1 MRRDLTRRNLLIGA
15 GATLG
20 LGLAPLPA
28 VATGRPKV
36 IVIGAGVS
44 GLAAARLLVDAGS
57 EVVVLEAR
65 DRLGGRLHTDRS
77 LGTPVEM
84 GANWIHGTEKNP
96 LTALAK
102 AAGAKTFVTDSD
114 DKMEVFRPGGKS
126 VPDNELE
133 AAEVRY
139 ERLLD
144 RIDDDIDEDTDIA
157 LSRAIEARDP
167 AFFRDPLLGWV
178 MTDET
183 ESDQGAPADAISAYW
198 FDEDSAFEG
207 PEVVLPGGY
216 DAILAPLARGLDIR
230 LKAPVTRVSRVADG
244 VVVESTA
251 GRFEAD
257 HVVCSLPLGVLK
269 AGNVIFDPPLPAP
282 HADAIR
288 RMGMGTVT
296 RASIEF
302 AEGFWPTE
310 PHYFGHVAAVRG
322 RWPTILNHK
331 AITGR
336 NILSA
341 IATGPYAVLAD
352 TMTPEALK
360 ADLLAALAD
369 LFGRKLPEPT
379 GFVVSNWSRD
389 AFAGGAYSVIAPGS
403 TPTDFA
409 TLAKGIDNRLF
420 LTGEHTDFAH
430 HATVHGAYLSG
441 QRSAKAILAL
451 AR

>member
-1 MRRDLTRRNLLIGA
+1 MRRDFSRRNLLIGA
-15 GATLG
+15 GATFG

-28 VATGRPKV
+28 AATGRPKV

-57 EVVVLEAR
+57 EVVVIEAR
-65 DRLGGRLHTDRS
+65 DRSGGRLHTDRS

-96 LTALAK
+96 VTALAR

-114 DKMEVFRPGGKS
+114 DRMEVFRPGGKS
-126 VPDNELE
+126 VPDDELE

-139 ERLLD
+139 QRLLD
-144 RIDDDIDEDTDIA
+144 RIDDDIDENADIA
-157 LSRAIEARDP
+157 LGRAIEARDP
-167 AFFRDPLLGWV
+167 AFLRDPLLGWV

-216 DAILAPLARGLDIR
+216 DAILAPLAKGLDIR
-230 LKAPVTRVSRVADG
+230 LKTPVTRVSRVADG

-269 AGNVIFDPPLPAP
+269 AGNVVFDPPLPAP

-310 PHYFGHVAAVRG
+310 PHYFGHVAATRG
-322 RWPTILNHK
+322 RWPTILNHR

-403 TPTDFA
+403 TPADFA

-441 QRSAKAILAL
+441 LRSAKAILAL

>member
-1 MRRDLTRRNLLIGA
+1 MRRDLSRRNLLIGA

-36 IVIGAGVS
+36 IVIGAGIS
-44 GLAAARLLVDAGS
+44 GLTAARHLVDAGS

-77 LGTPVEM
+77 LSTPVEM

-96 LTALAK
+96 VAALAQSV
-102 AAGAKTFVTDSD
+102 GARTFATDSD
-114 DKMEVFRPGGKS
+114 DRMEVFRPGGKS
-126 VPDNELE
+126 VPDRELD
-133 AAEVRY
+133 AAEARY
-139 ERLLD
+139 QRLLD
-144 RIDDDIDEDTDIA
+144 RVDGDIA
-157 LSRAIEARDP
+157 ETADVSLQAAIEARDP
-167 AFFRDPLLGWV
+167 AFLRDPLLNWV
-178 MTDET
+178 LTDET
-183 ESDQGAPADAISAYW
+183 ESDQGASADAISAYW

-207 PEVVLPGGY
+207 PEVVLPSGY
-216 DAILAPLARGLDIR
+216 DALLAPLAKGLDIR
-230 LKAPVTRVSRVADG
+230 LKTPVTRVSRVADG

-269 AGNVIFDPPLPAP
+269 AGAVAFDPPLPAA
-282 HADAIR
+282 HAEAIR
-288 RMGMGTVT
+288 RIGMGTLT
-296 RASIEF
+296 RASLEF
-302 AEGFWPTE
+302 AEGFWPRE
-310 PHYFGHVAAVRG
+310 PHYFGYVGSTRG
-322 RWPTILNHK
+322 RWPQVLNHK

-341 IATGPYAVLAD
+341 VATGPYAAVAD
-352 TMTPEALK
+352 AMTSEALK
-360 ADLLAALAD
+360 ADLLAALSD
-369 LFGRKLPEPT
+369 LFGRKMPEPT

-403 TPTDFA
+403 TPADFA

-441 QRSAKAILAL
+441 HRSAKAILAL